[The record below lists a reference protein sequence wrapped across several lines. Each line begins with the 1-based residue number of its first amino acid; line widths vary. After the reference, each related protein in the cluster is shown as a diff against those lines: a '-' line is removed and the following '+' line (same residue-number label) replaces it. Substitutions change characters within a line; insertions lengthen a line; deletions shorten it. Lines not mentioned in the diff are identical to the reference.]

1 MVTRDAILEG
11 DGSIRLKNIPGT
23 IEQGVCLV
31 RDSSCQE
38 KIAASV
44 RELFG
49 AAPYSRR
56 VGISKYTIPWKVL
69 PAKKQGG
76 PLNVML

>member
-31 RDSSCQE
+31 RDSSCQKRSPRLCE
-38 KIAASV
+38 DCSERPPTV
-44 RELFG
+44 DELE
-49 AAPYSRR
+49 Y
-56 VGISKYTIPWKVL
+56 
-69 PAKKQGG
+69 
-76 PLNVML
+76 